1 MEAMRWILA
10 CSISI
15 LLLVSTANGEKH
27 ALLVGCSKYPNHTRI
42 EELAGTEN
50 DVANFQRLLRSHFKF
65 DEVRT
70 LVGWPED
77 EKDRPTYDNI
87 CREFEQLIEQTNA
100 NDQVM
105 ILMAGHGFRFP
116 LPESQQDVLD
126 PANPE
131 PDGFDESFLPA
142 DYEPGGRVILDNQ
155 IGQWLDRFK
164 ERGVHVWI
172 VFDSCFSGT
181 MTRGGDEAGFRR
193 VDPSVAGV
201 DLQAMRNA
209 ERRAVKAR
217 SSYRNSVKLSELD
230 VSPNESSNGSVVAF
244 YAAQDYEPA
253 PEVTRPA
260 GADEK
265 DPKYKHGLLSFH
277 LERLLRDQGHELSY
291 AALGRALVSR
301 YRSDGRRWPTPAW
314 EGDLERQVFGVSNW
328 PEATGIYIEKAGG
341 QLHLRGGELAGLSEG
356 TIVGVYRPSDHA
368 YTKPL
373 AHLRVMATTST
384 SASVESIT
392 FGDTAQF
399 DKLNSLPENSVCR
412 IVSRPLGESR
422 VAIHVRTRHT
432 QILQTIRDVAK
443 SPDAVFYLSDQDNN
457 AEWVF
462 MDVPNM
468 SDNST
473 THPDAVLLPTSSTHL
488 LDTGNDY
495 QKLLADEGIPH
506 VSYSAELMANPDF
519 VGDRLSK
526 DINRIIA
533 WRNLWRLAGEYSASS
548 PLVTR
553 RDTQIEVRRLAGP
566 SDHSE
571 GTDLNQSSLKAGDT
585 VLLRVVN
592 KSYEPYWYVV
602 FFLNKRCGIQHVI
615 TDTIRGRNYQVK
627 SEDAVREDVLRF
639 AINEECKGTNG
650 FVVIAVSVEEHPNRP
665 NYALISQDGLGSPT
679 KRGTLA
685 GLKPTTLFEETLSHS
700 IDTPQLFR
708 SSKSSPDNPQISS
721 WSWVTESP

>member
-50 DVANFQRLLRSHFKF
+50 DVANFQQLLRSHFKF

-116 LPESQQDVLD
+116 LPESQQDVLN
-126 PANPE
+126 PSNPE

-142 DYEPGGRVILDNQ
+142 DYEPGGKVILDNQ
-155 IGQWLDRFK
+155 IGQWMDRFK
-164 ERGVHVWI
+164 EKGVHVWI

-193 VDPSVAGV
+193 IDPSVAGI
-201 DLQAMRNA
+201 DLQAIRNA
-209 ERRAVKAR
+209 ESRAANARPSNGNLVKP
-217 SSYRNSVKLSELD
+217 SELD
-230 VSPNESSNGSVVAF
+230 ISTKDSSRGSVVAF

-253 PEVTRPA
+253 PEVTRPI
-260 GADEK
+260 GADEN
-265 DPKYKHGLLSFH
+265 DPKFKHGLLSYH
-277 LERLLRDQGHELSY
+277 LERLLRDQGQELSY

-314 EGDLERQVFGVSNW
+314 EGDLERQVFGVTNW
-328 PEATGIYIEKAGG
+328 PEATGIYIEKAGA
-341 QLHLRGGELAGLSEG
+341 QLHLRGGELAGLSQD
-356 TIVGVYRPSDHA
+356 TIVGVYHHSDHNF
-368 YTKPL
+368 TQPL
-373 AHLRVMATTST
+373 AHLRVVATTST
-384 SASVESIT
+384 SASVESIA

-399 DKLNSLPENSVCR
+399 DKLNSLPENSTCR
-412 IVSRPLGESR
+412 VVSRPIGEGR
-422 VAIHVRTRHT
+422 VALRVATRHT
-432 QILQTIRDVAK
+432 QILRTMRDAAE
-443 SPDAVFYLSDQDNN
+443 SPEAVFYLSDQDES
-457 AEWVF
+457 ADWVL
-462 MDVPNM
+462 MDLPSKTGNG
-468 SDNST
+468 SH
-473 THPDAVLLPTSSTHL
+473 HPEVVLLPTSSIHL
-488 LDTGNDY
+488 LVSGNNY
-495 QKLLADEGIPH
+495 QKTLANGGIPH
-506 VSYSAELMANPDF
+506 VFYSPDLMANPDLA
-519 VGDRLSK
+519 G
-526 DINRIIA
+526 NRIANDLDRIVA

-548 PLVTR
+548 PLVTK
-553 RDTQIEVRRLAGP
+553 RDTQMEVRRLAGP

-571 GTDLNQSSLKAGDT
+571 GTDLNQSSLKVGDT

-602 FFLNKRCGIQHVI
+602 FFLNKRCGIQHVT

-627 SEDAVREDVLRF
+627 SEDVVREDVLRF